1 MPFTANDVEG
11 RRLCDIGGR
20 AVGQVTAF
28 YRYPADLDAPWGVA
42 AVTRGS
48 IFRSTHLVDLYDARL
63 DADALVVAYP
73 LETIKEAPNYQAL
86 IGDTLSDDHAAHVL
100 GHYRGTPQLV

>member
-1 MPFTANDVEG
+1 MPFTATDLDA

-20 AVGQVTAF
+20 TVGQVTAF

-48 IFRSTHLVDLYDARL
+48 IFRSTHLVDLYDAVLEQDRV
-63 DADALVVAYP
+63 VVAYP
-73 LETIKEAPNYQAL
+73 LETIMRAPNYRAMV
-86 IGDTLSDDHAAHVL
+86 GDTLSDGHAAHVL
-100 GHYRGTPQLV
+100 GHYRGAPQLV